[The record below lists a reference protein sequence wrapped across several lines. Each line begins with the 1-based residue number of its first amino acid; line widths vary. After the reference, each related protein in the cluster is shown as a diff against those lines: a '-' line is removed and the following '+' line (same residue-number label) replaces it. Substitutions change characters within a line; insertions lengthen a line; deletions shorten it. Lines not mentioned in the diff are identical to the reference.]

1 VLANENRVKEE
12 VHHPAAED
20 AGGCTKGRRRAM
32 KPTDAEAWEKHMR
45 LERELLAQR
54 RDGKLAKAIGK
65 ALPGESP
72 QDLEQ
77 MAREDR
83 SKAEEG
89 LVSLLW
95 GGQLSYKHIDKLTPE
110 NLLARLEAE
119 REQVNW
125 LMGRLQSLQQTK
137 GRGVGEQDTPTRE
150 EFEAAKRR
158 EVSRLNVRVAPMLG
172 GLPTPEDLEVLWL
185 DEPTDE
191 LRDKDIVRRWVAA
204 KKREP

>member
-1 VLANENRVKEE
+1 M
-12 VHHPAAED
+12 HPAAEED
-20 AGGCTKGRRRAM
+20 AGGCTKDRRRSMTPA
-32 KPTDAEAWEKHMR
+32 DAEAWEKHMR

-54 RDGKLAKAIGK
+54 CDGKLAKAIGK

-83 SKAEEG
+83 GKAEEG
-89 LVSLLW
+89 LVSMLW
-95 GGQLSYKHIDKLTPE
+95 GGQLSYKHVDKLTPE

-137 GRGVGEQDTPTRE
+137 GRGVSVQEPPTRE
-150 EFEAAKRR
+150 EYEAAKGR
-158 EVSRLNVRVAPMLG
+158 EVARLNVRVAPMLG

-185 DEPTDE
+185 DEPADE
-191 LRDKDIVRRWVAA
+191 VRVKDIVRRWVAA
-204 KKREP
+204 KKRDP

>member
-1 VLANENRVKEE
+1 M
-12 VHHPAAED
+12 D
-20 AGGCTKGRRRAM
+20 AG
-32 KPTDAEAWEKHMR
+32 DAEAWDRHMR

-65 ALPGESP
+65 ALPGEST

-77 MAREDR
+77 MAREDQ

-95 GGQLSYKHIDKLTPE
+95 GGRLSYEHIDDLTPE
-110 NLLARLEAE
+110 DLLARLEAE
-119 REQVNW
+119 RDQVNW

-137 GRGVGEQDTPTRE
+137 GCGVGVQGAPTGE

-158 EVSRLNVRVAPMLG
+158 EIARLNVKVASTLEQV
-172 GLPTPEDLEVLWL
+172 PTREDLEVLWL
-185 DEPTDE
+185 EEPADE
-191 LRDKDIVRRWVAA
+191 LRDKDIIRRWVAA
-204 KKREP
+204 KKADT

>member
-1 VLANENRVKEE
+1 
-12 VHHPAAED
+12 
-20 AGGCTKGRRRAM
+20 M
-32 KPTDAEAWEKHMR
+32 KPADAEAWDKHMR

-54 RDGKLAKAIGK
+54 RDGKLAKAVGK

-83 SKAEEG
+83 SRAEEG
-89 LVSLLW
+89 LVSMLW
-95 GGQLSYKHIDKLTPE
+95 GGQLSYKHVDKLTPE

-125 LMGRLQSLQQTK
+125 LMGRLQGLQQQTK
-137 GRGVGEQDTPTRE
+137 GRGVGEQDAPTRE

-172 GLPTPEDLEVLWL
+172 GLSPPEDLEVLWL

-191 LRDKDIVRRWVAA
+191 VRDKDIVRRWVAA
-204 KKREP
+204 KNRGP

>member
-1 VLANENRVKEE
+1 MGEK
-12 VHHPAAED
+12 
-20 AGGCTKGRRRAM
+20 RAM
-32 KPTDAEAWEKHMR
+32 KPADAEAWAKHMQ

-83 SKAEEG
+83 SKAAKG
-89 LVSLLW
+89 LVTLLW
-95 GGQLSYKHIDKLTPE
+95 GGRLYYKHLDKLTPV

-137 GRGVGEQDTPTRE
+137 GRGVGVQYAPTRE

-158 EVSRLNVRVAPMLG
+158 ELARLNVKVASTLEWIPM
-172 GLPTPEDLEVLWL
+172 PEDLEVLWL
-185 DEPTDE
+185 DEPADE

-204 KKREP
+204 KKADP